1 VVLTHG
7 GGAVRSLAVLPNG
20 GWASAGEPVRNAK
33 VEIWQ
38 ANAHG
43 RYTHPS
49 DPNPAP
55 LDPTSIA
62 RPSS

>member
-1 VVLTHG
+1 MA
-7 GGAVRSLAVLPNG
+7 AVRSGHWRCCRTG

-55 LDPTSIA
+55 LDPTSMA